1 MSESN
6 HQGVADKHIWLVLLG
21 IIVLFS
27 IIVLYARNVG
37 ISRQEEQ
44 AKTPIVARYTN
55 YAYGIGLR
63 YPPEWRPVG
72 GAVYDTYEGT
82 DGFFS
87 ISAGGTGTAGLDD
100 MVKAE
105 IGGQKKYG
113 SEPTV
118 LDLRIDGR
126 GAKLI
131 MPSPDQNPAM
141 KGQAA
146 LIVRYP
152 KPITIGPNTYGFF
165 VFWAD
170 RAHIQDIAS
179 SITFVNKQ

>member
-1 MSESN
+1 MSEH

-21 IIVLFS
+21 IIVLFTVV
-27 IIVLYARNVG
+27 VLYARHVG
-37 ISRQEEQ
+37 VTRQEEQ
-44 AKTPIVARYTN
+44 ARTPVVARYTN
-55 YAYGIGLR
+55 YAYGVALR
-63 YPPEWRPVG
+63 YPPEWRPLG
-72 GAVYDTYEGT
+72 GAAYDTYEGV

-87 ISAGGTGTAGLDD
+87 ISAGGTGVAGLDD
-100 MVKAE
+100 MVRNE
-105 IGGQKKYG
+105 IGSKNKYG
-113 SEPTV
+113 SEPAI

-131 MPSPDQNPAM
+131 MPSPDQAPVL

-152 KPITIGPNTYGFF
+152 NPVKIGPNTYGFF

-179 SITFVNKQ
+179 SITFVNK